1 MWKPTFLM
9 VFGLLGNMLHPSE
22 AFFPANFWDISK
34 QLRRPRYLRT
44 LGVPKV
50 SNGLW
55 VNLATKIKKNGAK
68 QPKKPRD
75 WIVWRLSHP
84 KIQQPSINFHGMDTR
99 LQPNHTTCLC
109 ASSPKQILFTQPMT
123 VATICSDNHFQSLFT
138 LITAQNPH
146 KNIAQ
151 LQRLRWK
158 LPLRLEVRKSPKWSP
173 KDPWEWYIYL
183 LIYHKKQ
190 QNVGKY
196 TIHGS

>member
-1 MWKPTFLM
+1 M
-9 VFGLLGNMLHPSE
+9 VQSNQKNRGTES
-22 AFFPANFWDISK
+22 FW
-34 QLRRPRYLRT
+34 
-44 LGVPKV
+44 
-50 SNGLW
+50 W
-55 VNLATKIKKNGAK
+55 
-68 QPKKPRD
+68 
-75 WIVWRLSHP
+75 LSHP

-123 VATICSDNHFQSLFT
+123 LATICSDNHFQSLFT

-158 LPLRLEVRKSPKWSP
+158 LPLRLEVRKFPKWSP

-196 TIHGS
+196 TIHGSYGVFQNFEHLPKTIGFRPNLPHEGPSC